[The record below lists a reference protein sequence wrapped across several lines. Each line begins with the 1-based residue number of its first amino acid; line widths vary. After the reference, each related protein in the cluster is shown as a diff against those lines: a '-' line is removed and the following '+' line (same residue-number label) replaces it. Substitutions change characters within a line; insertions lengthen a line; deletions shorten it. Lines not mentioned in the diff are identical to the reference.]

1 MKTFP
6 PLQPLTEYMLPPRT
20 ELPPPFEHGAELIA
34 RTVSG
39 AEINSRL
46 ALLLPAAATVDINPT
61 PQNIEA
67 FRVFTEAAGAAL
79 ISGDISFFSQVVHC
93 LEKVTNGTL
102 DINSLEWF
110 TAYAKVQQS
119 AGQNPPPPP
128 AASVVADAKNNHD
141 KKTAI
146 PAVNARDACRKL
158 KLPLAEGSR
167 GKKRKVEKPQ

>member
-6 PLQPLTEYMLPPRT
+6 PLQPLTERKLPTSPD
-20 ELPPPFEHGAELIA
+20 HGAKLMA
-34 RTVSG
+34 QTLYG
-39 AEINSRL
+39 AGIDSRL
-46 ALLLPAAATVDINPT
+46 ALLLPVAACPPLGEDTNP
-61 PQNIEA
+61 QWAEA
-67 FRVFTEAAGAAL
+67 FRVFTAAAGAAL
-79 ISGDISFFSQVVHC
+79 VSGDISFFSQVVHC
-93 LEKVTNGTL
+93 LERVQNQDLDMNGL
-102 DINSLEWF
+102 DWF
-110 TAYAKVQQS
+110 AAYAEVQMN